1 MSKKELNQ
9 LPKSVQNVLK
19 VMRGESDLEPRS
31 RIKPVDFLSYKADE
45 IFPNSPEMQRYFNKQ
60 KENKKNL

>member
-1 MSKKELNQ
+1 MSKIEFNQ
-9 LPKSVQNVLK
+9 LPKSVQDVLK
-19 VMRGESDLEPRS
+19 VMRGETELKPRP

-60 KENKKNL
+60 KEKRKNL